1 MEKKII
7 LASKSPRRKQLLSD
21 LYDSFD
27 IVVSDADESLPQ
39 GIALRD
45 AVRILAERKGELVAR
60 EEPYAVVIS
69 SDTLVALDEEP
80 LGKPR
85 DREDAYRMLR
95 SLSGRWHSVHTG
107 IAVSC
112 RGRVFSDT
120 ATSLVRF
127 RELSDEEIYG
137 YIDTGEPFD
146 KAGGYGIQGEAGK
159 FVLEYT
165 GDFDTIVGLSRSLT
179 RKLVDEALAET
190 KE

>member
-1 MEKKII
+1 MKEKII

-39 GIALRD
+39 GIALKD

-60 EEPYAVVIS
+60 EEPDAVVIS
-69 SDTLVALDEEP
+69 SDTLVALGDEP

-95 SLSGRWHSVHTG
+95 ALCGRWHSVHTG
-107 IAVSC
+107 IAVSY

-120 ATSLVRF
+120 ATSLVHF

-179 RKLVDEALAET
+179 RRLVDEALTET
-190 KE
+190 KD